1 MLYNNEILP
10 TLTVES
16 SPRSLNI
23 LLSKLLS
30 LRRMEYLAV
39 ARELKIK
46 EISVKVQD
54 FADIHEEA
62 GEGKYLPDSCPEL
75 IGIEGILE
83 GLLEEREQEIL
94 LKSITRVLKD
104 GAYLYQD
111 LYIFGYKG
119 QANADK
125 VIILCENVTDSIAAQ
140 ERD

>member
-30 LRRMEYLAV
+30 LRRREYLAV

-54 FADIHEEA
+54 FADIYEEV
-62 GEGKYLPDSCPEL
+62 GEGKDLRETFPEL
-75 IGIEGILE
+75 IGIEGLLE
-83 GLLEEREQEIL
+83 GIIIEEREQEFQ
-94 LKSITRVLKD
+94 LKSITRVL
-104 GAYLYQD
+104 
-111 LYIFGYKG
+111 
-119 QANADK
+119 
-125 VIILCENVTDSIAAQ
+125 
-140 ERD
+140 